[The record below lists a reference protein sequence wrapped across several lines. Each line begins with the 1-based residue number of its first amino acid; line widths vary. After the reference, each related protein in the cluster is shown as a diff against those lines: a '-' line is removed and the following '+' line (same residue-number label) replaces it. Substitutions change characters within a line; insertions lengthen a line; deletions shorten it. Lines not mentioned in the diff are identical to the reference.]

1 MNVRVSAQAAR
12 GGGAGTRLGVG
23 LGFCTFYQSVSVL
36 AVSATLFPASP
47 GDRHAHVPEL
57 VQAI

>member
-23 LGFCTFYQSVSVL
+23 LGFCTFYQSVS

-47 GDRHAHVPEL
+47 GDRHARVPAL

>member
-1 MNVRVSAQAAR
+1 MVNETMPAQTAC

-23 LGFCTFYQSVSVL
+23 LGFFTFYQSVS
-36 AVSATLFPASP
+36 AVSAAMSPASL